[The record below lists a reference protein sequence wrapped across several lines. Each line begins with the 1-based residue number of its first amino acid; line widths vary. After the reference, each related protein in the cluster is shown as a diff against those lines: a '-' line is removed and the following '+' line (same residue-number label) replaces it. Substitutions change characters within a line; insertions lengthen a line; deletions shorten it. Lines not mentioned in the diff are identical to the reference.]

1 MARFS
6 NRAILIAVLAIPLAT
21 MSAAPV
27 QASSLMTA
35 CKVDVASLCKGV
47 SEGRGRI
54 SACLFAHDNRI
65 SGSCKPELAK
75 VTSSGTFKKMVPAS
89 LNSLKGSA
97 GDAQLRQVCANDI
110 KSYCGGVG
118 SATDKVLACLYAWS
132 NRIDKSCHAQAK
144 AMLTG
149 GG

>member
-1 MARFS
+1 
-6 NRAILIAVLAIPLAT
+6 
-21 MSAAPV
+21 
-27 QASSLMTA
+27 
-35 CKVDVASLCKGV
+35 
-47 SEGRGRI
+47 
-54 SACLFAHDNRI
+54 
-65 SGSCKPELAK
+65 
-75 VTSSGTFKKMVPAS
+75 MVPAS

-97 GDAQLRQVCANDI
+97 GDAQLRQVCASDI

-149 GG
+149 SR